1 MSEPVIDRD
10 RFSSLTDRFWEL
22 APVTCAVAVFALAGC
37 GGAAKRPTATA
48 TPTSTPAALQQPADR
63 CGAPDK
69 PAKLVTL
76 RTSDGL
82 KLDGAAV
89 GDGDLGVLLLHEYPA
104 DLCGWWPYANYLA
117 DRKMR
122 ALAIDMRCLG
132 ESECGKRGKAAA
144 IADVRAGMD
153 ELRREG
159 AKRVAIMGASYGGAI
174 AVVAGAK
181 LHPAAVVDLSGE
193 QSLQALVPGYDDVD
207 SLAAAPHL
215 KAPAL
220 FVVARKD
227 DYTPVADMRRVYRA
241 AGSRKKQLSVLPF
254 EAGHG
259 LSVLSGF
266 SSEWSPTAT
275 RVGRFL
281 SALR

>member
-1 MSEPVIDRD
+1 MK
-10 RFSSLTDRFWEL
+10 SSL
-22 APVTCAVAVFALAGC
+22 ALALVLAAC
-37 GGAAKRPTATA
+37 GGGASHATPGRTPVPTATA
-48 TPTSTPAALQQPADR
+48 ATPTPIQQPADR

-69 PAKLVTL
+69 PAKLVSLT
-76 RTSDGL
+76 TSDGL
-82 KLDGAAV
+82 KLDGVSV
-89 GDGDLGVLLLHEYPA
+89 GQGDLGVVLLHEYPA

-117 DRKMR
+117 DRGMR

-132 ESECGKRGKAAA
+132 ESECGDRGKAGA
-144 IADVRAGMD
+144 IADVRAAMA
-153 ELRREG
+153 ELRQEG

-181 LHPAAVVDLSGE
+181 LKPAAVVDLSGE

-207 SLAAAPHL
+207 SLAAAPQL
-215 KAPAL
+215 RARAL

-227 DYTPVADMRRVYRA
+227 NYTPVADMRRVYRA
-241 AGSRKKQLSVLPF
+241 AGSRSKQLIVLPF

-259 LSVLSGF
+259 LAVLSGF
-266 SSEWSPTAT
+266 NSEWSPTAA
-275 RVGRFL
+275 RIGRFL

>member
-1 MSEPVIDRD
+1 LKP
-10 RFSSLTDRFWEL
+10 
-22 APVTCAVAVFALAGC
+22 ALALALVVAAC
-37 GGAAKRPTATA
+37 GGSAKPAPSATA
-48 TPTSTPAALQQPADR
+48 TSTPAALQQPADR

-69 PAKLVTL
+69 PAKLVQL

-82 KLDGAAV
+82 KLDGVSV
-89 GDGDLGVLLLHEYPA
+89 GGGALGVVLLHEYPA

-117 DRKMR
+117 DRGMR

-132 ESECGKRGKAAA
+132 ESECGERGKAGAV
-144 IADVRAGMD
+144 ADVRAAMA

-159 AKRVAIMGASYGGAI
+159 AKRVAIVGASYGGAI

-181 LHPAAVVDLSGE
+181 LKPAAVVDLSGE

-215 KAPAL
+215 RAPTL
-220 FVVARKD
+220 FVVARND
-227 DYTPVADMRRVYRA
+227 QYTPVADMRRVYRA
-241 AGSRKKQLSVLPF
+241 AGSRSKQLIVLPF

-259 LSVLSGF
+259 LAMLSGF
-266 SSEWSPTAT
+266 ETDWSPLAR
-275 RVGRFL
+275 RVAKFL
-281 SALR
+281 SGL

>member
-1 MSEPVIDRD
+1 MGR
-10 RFSSLTDRFWEL
+10 WQ
-22 APVTCAVAVFALAGC
+22 ALAAAIVLAAC
-37 GGAAKRPTATA
+37 GGPAKQPARTPVPTATA
-48 TPTSTPAALQQPADR
+48 QPATTATALQQPADR

-76 RTSDGL
+76 TTSDGL
-82 KLDGAAV
+82 KLDGASV
-89 GDGDLGVLLLHEYPA
+89 GTGDLGVVLLHEYPA

-117 DRKMR
+117 ARGMR

-132 ESECGKRGKAAA
+132 QSECGDKGKAGA
-144 IADVRAGMD
+144 IADVSAAMD
-153 ELRREG
+153 ELKAEG

-174 AVVAGAK
+174 AVVAGSK
-181 LHPAAVVDLSGE
+181 LKPAAVVDLSGE

-227 DYTPVADMRRVYRA
+227 NYTPVADMRRVYRA
-241 AGSRKKQLSVLPF
+241 AGSNHKQLIVLPF

-259 LSVLSGF
+259 LAVLSGF
-266 SSEWSPTAT
+266 SSEWSPTAK
-275 RVGRFL
+275 RVERFL

>member
-1 MSEPVIDRD
+1 LIV
-10 RFSSLTDRFWEL
+10 
-22 APVTCAVAVFALAGC
+22 AGC
-37 GGAAKRPTATA
+37 GGAAKQPARTPAPTATA
-48 TPTSTPAALQQPADR
+48 TATPAALQQPADR
-63 CGAPDK
+63 CGAPDT
-69 PAKLVTL
+69 PAKVMRM
-76 RTSDGL
+76 RTADGL
-82 KLDGAAV
+82 TLDGVSV
-89 GDGDLGVLLLHEYPA
+89 GDGDLGVLLLHEFPA

-117 DRKMR
+117 ERGMR

-132 ESECGKRGKAAA
+132 ESECGDRGKAGA

-153 ELRREG
+153 ELRSEG
-159 AKRVAIMGASYGGAI
+159 AKRVAIVGASYGGAI

-193 QSLQALVPGYDDVD
+193 QSLAGLVPGYDDVD

-215 KAPAL
+215 KAPGL

-241 AGSRKKQLSVLPF
+241 AGSRPKQLIVLPF

-259 LSVLSGF
+259 LAVLSGF

>member
-1 MSEPVIDRD
+1 VTHPPPPHLRSC
-10 RFSSLTDRFWEL
+10 LCAL
-22 APVTCAVAVFALAGC
+22 AAALALAGC
-37 GGAAKRPTATA
+37 GGAAKQPAHTPAPTATA
-48 TPTSTPAALQQPADR
+48 KPAALQQPADR

-69 PAKLVTL
+69 PAKLVAL

-82 KLDGAAV
+82 KLDGAV
-89 GDGDLGVLLLHEYPA
+89 IGDGDLGVLLLHEFPA

-117 DRKMR
+117 DRGMR

-132 ESECGKRGKAAA
+132 KSECGRRGKAGA
-144 IADVRAGMD
+144 IADVQAGMD
-153 ELRREG
+153 ELRTEG
-159 AKRVAIMGASYGGAI
+159 ARRVAIVGASYGGAI

-193 QSLQALVPGYDDVD
+193 QTLAGLVPGYDEVD
-207 SLAAAPHL
+207 SLAAAPRL

-227 DYTPVADMRRVYRA
+227 NYTPVAAMRRVYRA
-241 AGSRKKQLSVLPF
+241 AGSRPKQLIVLPF

-259 LSVLSGF
+259 LAVLSGF
-266 SSEWSPTAT
+266 SSEWSATAT